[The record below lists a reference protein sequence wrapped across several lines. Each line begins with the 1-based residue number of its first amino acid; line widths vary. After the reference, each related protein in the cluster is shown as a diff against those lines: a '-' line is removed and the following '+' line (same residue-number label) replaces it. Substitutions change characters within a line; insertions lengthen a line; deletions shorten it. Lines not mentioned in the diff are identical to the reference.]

1 MVSIKDIAKLT
12 GFSVTTVSRALNN
25 HDDVSEQTKAIIHKV
40 AKENNYAPNILAKS
54 LVNKHSKTFGFIT
67 SNFSATALMDSFSFK
82 VFMNCVNRAN
92 ELGYEIVLIHYKASI
107 HNMKSFDQI
116 ISERN
121 LEGAIIQGFDE
132 NDPFCQ
138 EATMSSIPVV
148 FIDIEKNNESTTYV
162 SSDIKKAVEIGFSYL
177 LDLGHESFCF
187 IHGTQESWITNKWLF
202 EVNRFR
208 KENDTKFKKFI
219 LLNGA
224 YALEPTRN
232 SIKKIYSKKEN
243 HHLTAIFA
251 TSDVMAIGAM
261 KGLVDCGLTIPNDIS
276 ILGYDNIVLAEYVTP
291 TLTTIS
297 QNLEGVASKSVDYL
311 FELTKGKKVEPGIL
325 DVALVKRESVGVKND

>member
-25 HDDVSEQTKAIIHKV
+25 HDDVSKQTKELIHKV
-40 AKENNYAPNILAKS
+40 ANENNYAPNILAKS

-67 SNFSATALMDSFSFK
+67 SNFSATTVMDSFAFR

-92 ELGYEIVLIHYKASI
+92 ELGYEVVLIHYKASI
-107 HNMKSFDQI
+107 HNMKSFNQL

-138 EATMSSIPVV
+138 EATVSSIPTV
-148 FIDIEKNNESTTYV
+148 FIDVEKNNDSTTYV

-177 LDLGHESFCF
+177 LSLGHDSFCF
-187 IHGTQESWITNKWLF
+187 IHGTQESWITNKWLL
-202 EVNRFR
+202 EVEHFR
-208 KENDTKFKKFI
+208 KENASKIENFV
-219 LLNGA
+219 LLNGE
-224 YALEPTRN
+224 YASETTR
-232 SIKKIYSKKEN
+232 KKIKEMYSKKEN
-243 HHLTAIFA
+243 QQFTAIFA

-261 KGLVDCGLTIPNDIS
+261 KGIVDCGLTVPKDIS
-276 ILGYDNIVLAEYVTP
+276 ILGYDNIVLAEYITP

-297 QNLEGVASKSVDYL
+297 QNLAGVASKSVDFL
-311 FELTKGKKVEPGIL
+311 FELTKGKKVKPDIL
-325 DVALVKRESVGVKND
+325 DVELVKRESVGVKND

>member
-12 GFSVTTVSRALNN
+12 GFSVTTVSRALND
-25 HDDVSEQTKAIIHKV
+25 HDDVSKQTKEIIQKV
-40 AKENNYAPNILAKS
+40 AIENNYSPNILAKS
-54 LVNKHSKTFGFIT
+54 LVNKNSKTFGFIT
-67 SNFSATALMDSFSFK
+67 SNFSATSLMDSFAFRI
-82 VFMNCVNRAN
+82 FMNCVNRAN
-92 ELGYEIVLIHYKASI
+92 ELGYEVILIHYKASI
-107 HNMKSFDQI
+107 HNMKSFNQI

-138 EATMSSIPVV
+138 EATMSSIPAV
-148 FIDIEKNNESTTYV
+148 FIDIEKNNETTTYV

-177 LDLGHESFCF
+177 LELGHESFCF

-202 EVNRFR
+202 EVDCFR
-208 KENDTKFKKFI
+208 KKNASKFKKFM

-224 YALEPTRN
+224 YASESTRK
-232 SIKKIYSKKEN
+232 SIKEIYSEKEN
-243 HHLTAIFA
+243 HQLTAIFA

-261 KGLVDCGLTIPNDIS
+261 KGIVDCGLTVPKDIS
-276 ILGYDNIVLAEYVTP
+276 ILGYDNIVLAEYVMP

-297 QNLEGVASKSVDYL
+297 QDLEGVASKSVDYL
-311 FELTKGKKVEPGIL
+311 FKLTRGENVSPGIL
-325 DVALVKRESVGVKND
+325 DVELVKRESVGAKND